1 MKGYD
6 PRSLTMAFSYSRR
19 EIVVAGCSA
28 GLVVLV
34 QPAMAAPMSFK
45 VNLNGAQQVPPVQT
59 GATGTADLTYDPA
72 TRMLTWNVSYG
83 GLSGP
88 ATMAHVHGPAAQ
100 GKNGPPIIW
109 LSEKGAAVGNPIKGE
124 ATLTPEQAQQMMAG
138 DWYINVHTQAN
149 PGGEI
154 RGQVMPPK
162 S

>member
-1 MKGYD
+1 
-6 PRSLTMAFSYSRR
+6 MAVSYSRR
-19 EIVVAGCSA
+19 NIVVAACSA
-28 GLVVLV
+28 GLMVLLR
-34 QPAMAAPMSFK
+34 PAEAAPLAFK
-45 VNLNGAQQVPPVQT
+45 VDMNGAQQVPPVQT

-72 TRMLTWNVSYG
+72 TRMLTWNVTYS
-83 GLSGP
+83 GLSGS
-88 ATMAHVHGPAAQ
+88 ATMAHFHGPAAQ
-100 GKNGPPIIW
+100 GKNGPPVIW

-154 RGQVMPPK
+154 RGQVIAPK